1 MIQKEKSVIQTPI
14 YTAAKIVEPIELKVL
29 SSEQYVQFMEK
40 VQNILNDKPVVFKK
54 ISPLSIQFNMLMEKL
69 QEAFNQEKSSNY
81 YQALENLDRVRQNLR
96 IGICHIVEATRLH
109 TDNSKSA
116 AAEKLK
122 QVIKRY
128 QTPSLKP
135 GGYDDQTTLLR
146 TLVSNLLDG
155 PIYAYSQQ
163 AGIINWLSELDEI
176 NDSFEKLMTARKD
189 EAGELGFTIR
199 DVRKELSPIFRK
211 IIQVVESFV
220 LLGGNLQFSEFI
232 TKLNS
237 EIKYRS

>member
-1 MIQKEKSVIQTPI
+1 MIQTPI
-14 YTAAKIVEPIELKVL
+14 YTAAKIVEPIELKCL
-29 SSEQYVQFMEK
+29 TSEQYVQLMEK
-40 VQNILNDKPVVFKK
+40 VQKFLNASPIVFKK
-54 ISPLSIQFNMLMEKL
+54 ISPLSIQFCMLMEKL
-69 QEAFNQEKSSNY
+69 KEAFNEEKSSNY
-81 YQALENLDRVRQNLR
+81 YHDLENLDRVRQNLKL
-96 IGICHIVEATRLH
+96 GICHIVEATRLH
-109 TDNSKSA
+109 TNDSKST

-128 QTPSLKP
+128 QTPSLKY
-135 GGYDDQTTLLR
+135 GGYDDQTALLR

-163 AGIINWLSELDEI
+163 TGIINWLSELDEA
-176 NDSFEKLMTARKD
+176 NDSFEELMVAREN
-189 EAGELGFTIR
+189 EAGELGFTIH

-220 LLGGNLQFSEFI
+220 LLGGNPQFSEFI

-237 EIKYRS
+237 EIKYRR